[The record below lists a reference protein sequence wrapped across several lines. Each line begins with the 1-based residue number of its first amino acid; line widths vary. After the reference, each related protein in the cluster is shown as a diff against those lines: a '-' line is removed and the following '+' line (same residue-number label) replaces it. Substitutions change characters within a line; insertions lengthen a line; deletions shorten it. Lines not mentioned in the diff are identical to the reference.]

1 MQSQL
6 GILIDKIQKKD
17 KEPVLVSNLRLDSV
31 AEAKI
36 KKQQEVRKKAQAKM
50 DPRKAK
56 IDRLVR
62 EYFKQ
67 DEQSKLEDDRHL
79 VGFRPPII

>member
-6 GILIDKIQKKD
+6 GMLIDKIKNKD
-17 KEPVLVSNLRLDSV
+17 KEPVLISNLRLDSV
-31 AEAKI
+31 EEARI

-50 DPRKAK
+50 DPRKDK

-79 VGFRPPII
+79 VAFRPPEI

>member
-1 MQSQL
+1 M
-6 GILIDKIQKKD
+6 LIDKIKNKD
-17 KEPVLVSNLRLDSV
+17 KEPVLISNLRLDSV
-31 AEAKI
+31 EEARI
-36 KKQQEVRKKAQAKM
+36 KKRQEVRKKAQAKM
-50 DPRKAK
+50 DPRKDK

-79 VGFRPPII
+79 VGFRPPEI